1 MNDEV
6 VSFFE
11 QLVESVWRCQLRHI
25 AKFEL
30 VLPLGV
36 GPQKLLGLFLGAKRC
51 RYIVA

>member
-25 AKFEL
+25 AKVEL
-30 VLPLGV
+30 VIPIGLG
-36 GPQKLLGLFLGAKRC
+36 PETLLGRFLGAKRC
-51 RYIVA
+51 RHIVA